1 MSDTPLLEA
10 RDVRVTFASREGRV
24 HALDGVSFAVSAGE
38 TVGLVGESGSGKST
52 LALALMRA
60 IRPDSG
66 SIRFAGEEIGDL
78 SAAALKPVR
87 RRLQMVFQD
96 PYASL
101 DPRMRVG
108 AILAEPLRAHDFGD
122 RIRCRA
128 RVAELLQQVGLPPEA
143 AERYP
148 SQFSGGQ
155 RQRIAIARA
164 LTLHPEM
171 IIADEPVSSLD
182 VSIQAQI
189 VNLMRDIQQATGIAY
204 LLIAHDLALVHEIS
218 DRIVVM
224 YLGRVVEEGTTQA
237 VVRGARHP
245 YTVALLTAT
254 PTTDPAGR
262 RQRIVLRGDPP
273 SPIHRPGGCAFH
285 PRCPIARDRC
295 AREEPRLEPAEG
307 GGRVACFFPG
317 ELESPV
323 GAADTDPSVS

>member
-10 RDVRVTFASREGRV
+10 DDVRVTFGSPEGRV
-24 HALDGVSFAVSAGE
+24 HALDGVSLSVSAGE

-52 LALALMRA
+52 LALVLMRA
-60 IRPDSG
+60 IRPDAG
-66 SIRFAGEEIGDL
+66 SIRFDGQEIADL
-78 SAAALKPVR
+78 SPAALKPVR

-108 AILAEPLRAHDFGD
+108 AILAEPLSAHGFGD
-122 RIRCRA
+122 RSRRRA
-128 RVAELLQQVGLPPEA
+128 RIAELLQQVGLPPEA
-143 AERYP
+143 IDRYP

-164 LTLHPEM
+164 LALRPQM

-189 VNLMRDIQQATGIAY
+189 VNLMRDIQQDTGIGY

-218 DRIVVM
+218 DRILVM
-224 YLGRVVEEGTTQA
+224 YLGRIVEEGTTRA
-237 VVRGARHP
+237 VVGRPRHP
-245 YTVALLTAT
+245 YTVALLSAT

-273 SPIHRPGGCAFH
+273 SPINRPTGCAFH
-285 PRCPIARDRC
+285 PRCPIARERC
-295 AREEPRLEPAEG
+295 AREEPRLAPAEG
-307 GGRVACFFPG
+307 GGRVACFYPG
-317 ELESPV
+317 ELASPV
-323 GAADTDPSVS
+323 AVASDQSVS